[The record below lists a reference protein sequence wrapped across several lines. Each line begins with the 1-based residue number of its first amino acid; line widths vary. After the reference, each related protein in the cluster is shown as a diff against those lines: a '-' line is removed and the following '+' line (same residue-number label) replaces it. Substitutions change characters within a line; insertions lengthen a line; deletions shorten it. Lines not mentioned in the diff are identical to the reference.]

1 MVMCTLLVHFWPLG
15 DQVEEREREKKEKH
29 QSCIQKCVVSGFEV
43 NKPYLHYILSIGIGL
58 KQTCNGGS
66 CGGRS

>member
-1 MVMCTLLVHFWPLG
+1 MCTPLVHFWPLG

-43 NKPYLHYILSIGIGL
+43 NKPYLHVYSQYWYWAETNL
-58 KQTCNGGS
+58 
-66 CGGRS
+66 